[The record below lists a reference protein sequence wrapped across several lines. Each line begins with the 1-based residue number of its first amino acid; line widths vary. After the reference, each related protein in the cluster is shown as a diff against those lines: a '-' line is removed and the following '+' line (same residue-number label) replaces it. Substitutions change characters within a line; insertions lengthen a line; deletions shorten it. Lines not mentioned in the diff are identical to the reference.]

1 MSEHQ
6 RTGHRDNPM
15 KTFSLAALVC
25 FLGLQ
30 LCRAEQQNEGNSATG
45 EIHFVVKE
53 AQDDKRIYLSPAGNP
68 HDEVELC
75 HTEGSGN
82 LEMHFSPDDSWLVVQ
97 DGGSSLG
104 VSLRLFHRN
113 RGVSYKEITN
123 AGVDGKAE
131 QIALEQ
137 EGLGKDLL
145 DHAYMKV
152 LAWSADSRS
161 FLFSLSGHG
170 GDQKNQVRINWWLGI
185 YDLASG
191 NISFDLSKANRAA
204 LNKSAK

>member
-1 MSEHQ
+1 
-6 RTGHRDNPM
+6 M
-15 KTFSLAALVC
+15 KTFSSATLVC
-25 FLGLQ
+25 FLALQ

-45 EIHFVVKE
+45 EIHFSVKGT
-53 AQDDKRIYLSPAGNP
+53 QDDRRIYLSPAGKA

-82 LEMHFSPDDSWLVVQ
+82 LEMHFSPDDSWLVIQ

-104 VSLRLFHRN
+104 VSLRLFQRD
-113 RGVSYKEITN
+113 RGVSYKEMTN
-123 AGVDGKAE
+123 ADVDGKAE
-131 QIALEQ
+131 RIALEQ
-137 EGLGKDLL
+137 QGLGKDLL
-145 DHAYMKV
+145 DHGYMKV

-170 GDQKNQVRINWWLGI
+170 GDQNNQVRINRWLGI

-191 NISFDLSKANRAA
+191 NIGFDLTKTNRIAVE
-204 LNKSAK
+204 KTAK

>member
-1 MSEHQ
+1 
-6 RTGHRDNPM
+6 M
-15 KTFSLAALVC
+15 KTYSLAALLC

-53 AQDDKRIYLSPAGNP
+53 AQDDKTIYLSPAGNH

-82 LEMHFSPDDSWLVVQ
+82 LETHFSPDDSWLVIQ

-104 VSLRLFHRN
+104 ISLRLFQRTQ
-113 RGVSYKEITN
+113 GVSYKEITN
-123 AGVDGKAE
+123 ADVGGKAE
-131 QIALEQ
+131 QKALEQ
-137 EGLGKDLL
+137 EGLGKELL
-145 DHAYMKV
+145 DHGYMKV

-170 GDQKNQVRINWWLGI
+170 GDQKNQVRINRWLGI

-191 NISFDLSKANRAA
+191 NISFDLSKTNRVAVE
-204 LNKSAK
+204 KKVK